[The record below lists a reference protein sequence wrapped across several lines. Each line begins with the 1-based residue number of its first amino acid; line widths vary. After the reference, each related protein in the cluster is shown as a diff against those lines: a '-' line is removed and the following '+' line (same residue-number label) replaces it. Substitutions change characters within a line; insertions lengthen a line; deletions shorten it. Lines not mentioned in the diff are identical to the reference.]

1 MSMLDELKQMQ
12 VKKSEEKKAIIENT
26 DEITRLKKQLD
37 VYLEMCAD
45 GDISREEYR
54 QKKQKIKT
62 QLSKLEKEA
71 LNSRGEKEDLTEED
85 IQHHYESL
93 AAFVGKIIYD
103 KDTFSWYLNPKYG
116 NEIFDIDTT
125 DWKKSMLN
133 RKKKKQPRRCLN
145 G

>member
-1 MSMLDELKQMQ
+1 
-12 VKKSEEKKAIIENT
+12 
-26 DEITRLKKQLD
+26 
-37 VYLEMCAD
+37 MCAD

-54 QKKQKIKT
+54 QKQQKIKT

-93 AAFVGKIIYD
+93 AAFVEMKAFDPCAKLPETLIEAFVDKIIYD
-103 KDTFSWYLNPKYG
+103 KGTFSWYLNPKYG
-116 NEIFDIDTT
+116 NEIFVIDTT

-133 RKKKKQPRRCLN
+133 RKKKQQPRRCLN

>member
-1 MSMLDELKQMQ
+1 
-12 VKKSEEKKAIIENT
+12 
-26 DEITRLKKQLD
+26 
-37 VYLEMCAD
+37 MCAD

-93 AAFVGKIIYD
+93 AAFVEMKAFDPCAKLPETLIEAFVDKIIYD
-103 KDTFSWYLNPKYG
+103 KGTFSWYLNPKYG
-116 NEIFDIDTT
+116 NEIFVIDTT

-133 RKKKKQPRRCLN
+133 RKKN
-145 G
+145 NNHAGA

>member
-1 MSMLDELKQMQ
+1 
-12 VKKSEEKKAIIENT
+12 
-26 DEITRLKKQLD
+26 
-37 VYLEMCAD
+37 MCAD

-93 AAFVGKIIYD
+93 AAFVEMKAFDSCAKLPETLIEAFVDKIIYD
-103 KDTFSWYLNPKYG
+103 KGTFSWYLNPKYG
-116 NEIFDIDTT
+116 NEIFVIDTT

-133 RKKKKQPRRCLN
+133 RKKKQQPRRCLN